1 MLDAMPAMS
10 TKTPPW
16 VDRALRALFPPC
28 CVFCGAPVVARHACC
43 AACTSAIHV
52 LPRHGCARCGLPMP
66 AELAPGPCG
75 SCLRRPPPQ
84 AQTISLYAYD
94 GPVREAI
101 LNWKLEGR
109 DAGLLWLLDAAARR
123 LRETFAATDLLLPV
137 PMPIQRMRRAGQH
150 HAADLCRHIARIV
163 HCRVNWRLLRR
174 IGEQPRQST
183 LTGSERRRNLARA
196 FRLDEEQVRN
206 LPPDGRLW
214 LVDDILPTGAT
225 VRYACRCLKQAGRT
239 VHAFTLARVVR

>member
-1 MLDAMPAMS
+1 M
-10 TKTPPW
+10 
-16 VDRALRALFPPC
+16 
-28 CVFCGAPVVARHACC
+28 RHACC
-43 AACTSAIHV
+43 TTCTSAIRV
-52 LPRHGCARCGLPMP
+52 LPRHGCTRCGLPMP

-84 AQTISLYAYD
+84 ARTISLYAYD

-109 DAGLLWLLDAAARR
+109 DAGVLWLLDAATER
-123 LRETFAATDLLLPV
+123 LRATFAPADLLIPV
-137 PMPIQRMRRAGQH
+137 PMPMQRMRRSGQH
-150 HAADLCRHIARIV
+150 HAADLCRQIARIAN
-163 HCRVNWRLLRR
+163 CRMDWQLLRR
-174 IGEQPRQST
+174 SGEQPRQST

-196 FRLDEEQVRN
+196 FRLDAEHART

-214 LVDDILPTGAT
+214 LVDDILTTGAT
-225 VRYACRCLKQAGRT
+225 VRHACRCLKRTGRP